1 MMSFTTKSGGRLVI
15 AGATGIQPVT
25 GVRQRRLVLQEPQG
39 SSPQEQ
45 IQPGT
50 RKVQRGGTVYVSTP
64 ARQARGAAS
73 CQHAST
79 ISVAQGGSVHRGVST
94 PVRKH
99 ELARQH
105 AERLPPIE
113 YDRYAADHQRHRHG
127 PSTSRCRSSYKS
139 ARCPLPRPSRLGGML
154 GNDDIQ
160 EVGLRIQLCASIFAA
175 EGSGSRRVID
185 RSHQVT

>member
-1 MMSFTTKSGGRLVI
+1 MSFTTKSGGRLVI

-64 ARQARGAAS
+64 ARQTRGVAS

-99 ELARQH
+99 ELARQY
-105 AERLPPIE
+105 AVRLPAHRIRQTLCGVPPATQARPQHFKMSFELQVSQASSTEAILGLGGCWVTTTI
-113 YDRYAADHQRHRHG
+113 RKSACATSSAHRGLATRFRFPSRHR
-127 PSTSRCRSSYKS
+127 
-139 ARCPLPRPSRLGGML
+139 
-154 GNDDIQ
+154 Q
-160 EVGLRIQLCASIFAA
+160 E
-175 EGSGSRRVID
+175 
-185 RSHQVT
+185 

>member
-1 MMSFTTKSGGRLVI
+1 MFFHEEHSEVMSFTTKSGGRLVI

-64 ARQARGAAS
+64 ARQARGVAS

-105 AERLPPIE
+105 AEWLPPIE
-113 YDRYAADHQRHRHG
+113 YDTLCGRPPETQARPQHFKMSIELQVSQAS
-127 PSTSRCRSSYKS
+127 STE
-139 ARCPLPRPSRLGGML
+139 A
-154 GNDDIQ
+154 IQ
-160 EVGLRIQLCASIFAA
+160 AWGDVG
-175 EGSGSRRVID
+175 
-185 RSHQVT
+185 